1 MAHFSKEGKMQ
12 LDMHYYG
19 TYALAKTAGLKPAVC
34 KTIATAA
41 QFVDDNAAKIHV
53 EFQDGGR
60 IDAQA
65 TAHHVSDI
73 IANRDE
79 EDQRQV
85 WVPFHF
91 LPGNKGNSFSERL
104 LCREDSRIAQ
114 EMVQHH
120 LGYANQ
126 NFGVHLMGIA
136 AHVYADTFSHFGFS
150 GVGSRRNKVDNDSF
164 DFDEN
169 LDPDVADYIKGKARN
184 FFRRYGK
191 GGGFIANI
199 KSWLAE
205 TVSGA
210 LGHGA
215 VATYPDRPYLKW
227 SFKYEYPKKLRV
239 DRDNPKNFLNGC
251 RALHAMFTRLAG
263 QNESLSD
270 GSGVQFPE
278 IKNQIAAIL
287 AYQAKKED
295 RIKKWRT
302 EAKQGNIGQHAFD
315 IPLYKPEV
323 WMKQSVDMNSSENSS
338 IALRSHLYRF
348 YQAASIHRQFV
359 LRELLPEKKNDHSM
373 IHSKA

>member
-1 MAHFSKEGKMQ
+1 MQ

-19 TYALAKTAGLKPAVC
+19 TYAMARTAGLKPAIC

-41 QFVDDNAAKIHV
+41 QFVDDNAAKAHI

-60 IDAQA
+60 IDAEA
-65 TAHHVSDI
+65 TAHHVSDVI
-73 IANRDE
+73 SNRDA

-91 LPGNKGNSFSERL
+91 LPGNKGDTFSQRL
-104 LCREDSRIAQ
+104 ICREDSKIVQ
-114 EMVQHH
+114 TMVDHH
-120 LGYANQ
+120 LSYAQ
-126 NFGVHLMGIA
+126 HPAGVCLIGVA
-136 AHVYADTFSHFGFS
+136 AHVYADTFSHWGFS
-150 GVGSRRNKVDNDSF
+150 GVGSRYNKVDNDSF
-164 DFDEN
+164 EFDQG
-169 LDPDVADYIKGKARN
+169 LDPDVADYIKKKERE
-184 FFRRYGK
+184 FFRRHGK

-227 SFKYEYPKKLRV
+227 SFTYEYPHRRYV
-239 DRDNPKNFLNGC
+239 DRNNPEHFLKGC
-251 RALHAMFTRLAG
+251 EALHGMFTRFRQA
-263 QNESLSD
+263 NPALSNGD
-270 GSGVQFPE
+270 GVAFDT
-278 IKNQIAAIL
+278 IKASVRTIL
-287 AYQAKKED
+287 AHADRMEG

-302 EAKQGNIGQHAFD
+302 EARLGNIGPDAFQ

-323 WMKQSVDMNSSENSS
+323 WLKQSATLNSSETSTA
-338 IALRSHLYRF
+338 ALRANLFRF

-359 LRELLPEKKNDHSM
+359 LRELLPDNKL
-373 IHSKA
+373 IVA

>member
-1 MAHFSKEGKMQ
+1 MQ
-12 LDMHYYG
+12 VDMHYYG
-19 TYALAKTAGLKPAVC
+19 TYALAKTAGLKRAVC
-34 KTIATAA
+34 KIIATAS

-73 IANRDE
+73 IKNRDQ
-79 EDQRQV
+79 EDQRKV

-91 LPGNKGNSFSERL
+91 LPGNKGQSFSERL
-104 LCREDSRIAQ
+104 LCRENSKIAQ
-114 EMVQHH
+114 EMVKHH
-120 LGYANQ
+120 LAYDKHGA
-126 NFGVHLMGIA
+126 GVHLIGIA

-164 DFDEN
+164 EFDTH
-169 LDPDVADYIKGKARN
+169 LDPDIADYIKDKAKD

-205 TVSGA
+205 SVSGA

-227 SFKYEYPKKLRV
+227 SYRYEYPHNRRV
-239 DRDNPKNFLNGC
+239 ERDNRKSFLNGC
-251 RALHAMFTRLAG
+251 RALHAMFSQLAAN
-263 QNESLSD
+263 NERLSD
-270 GSGVQFPE
+270 GSGVPFSSIE
-278 IKNQIAAIL
+278 SAVASIL
-287 AYQAKKED
+287 AFQAKKGD

-302 EAKQGNIGQHAFD
+302 EAKQGHIGLKAFE
-315 IPLYKPEV
+315 IPLYKPET
-323 WMKQSVDMNSSENSS
+323 WMKQSADLNSSENSHK
-338 IALRSHLYRF
+338 ALRSHLYRF

-359 LRELLPEKKNDHSM
+359 LRELLPENKLIVS
-373 IHSKA
+373 

>member
-1 MAHFSKEGKMQ
+1 MQ

-19 TYALAKTAGLKPAVC
+19 TYAMARTAGLKPAIC

-41 QFVDDNAAKIHV
+41 QFVDDNAAKSNI

-65 TAHHVSDI
+65 TAHHVSDVI
-73 IANRDE
+73 SNRDP

-104 LCREDSRIAQ
+104 LCRENSKIVRDL
-114 EMVQHH
+114 VDHH
-120 LGYANQ
+120 LTYATHPA
-126 NFGVHLMGIA
+126 GVCLIGVA

-150 GVGSRRNKVDNDSF
+150 GVGSRYNKVDNDSF
-164 DFDEN
+164 KFDTG
-169 LDPDVADYIKGKARN
+169 LDPDIADYIKAKERD
-184 FFRRYGK
+184 FFRRYGR
-191 GGGFIANI
+191 GGGLIANI

-215 VATYPDRPYLKW
+215 VTTYPDRPYLKW
-227 SFKYEYPKKLRV
+227 SFEYEYPKKRGEI
-239 DRDNPKNFLNGC
+239 RDNPKHFLKGC
-251 RALHAMFTRLAG
+251 EALHATFVRFG
-263 QNESLSD
+263 NENTALSD
-270 GSGVQFPE
+270 GDGSVFKGIEDSV
-278 IKNQIAAIL
+278 AAIL
-287 AYQAKKED
+287 AYPAKKED

-302 EAKQGNIGQHAFD
+302 EASRGNMGPNPFQ

-323 WMKQSVDMNSSENSS
+323 WMKQSAVLNSSEKATD
-338 IALRSHLYRF
+338 ALRSNLYRF

-359 LRELLPEKKNDHSM
+359 LRELLPDNKLVV
-373 IHSKA
+373 A

>member
-1 MAHFSKEGKMQ
+1 MQ

-19 TYALAKTAGLKPAVC
+19 TYAMARTAGLKPGVC
-34 KTIATAA
+34 KTIATAS
-41 QFVDDNAAKIHV
+41 QFVDDNAAKSHI

-65 TAHHVSDI
+65 TAHHVSDVI
-73 IANRDE
+73 TNRDP

-91 LPGNKGNSFSERL
+91 LPGNEGNSFPERL
-104 LCREDSRIAQ
+104 LCREDSKIARD
-114 EMVQHH
+114 VISHH
-120 LGYANQ
+120 LSYAKHDV
-126 NFGVHLMGIA
+126 GVCLIGIA

-164 DFDEN
+164 RFDKD
-169 LDPDVADYIKGKARN
+169 LDPDIADYITKKAKD
-184 FFRRYGK
+184 FFQRYGK
-191 GGGFIANI
+191 GGGLIANI

-227 SFKYEYPKKLRV
+227 SFEYEYPKKLRV
-239 DRDNPKNFLNGC
+239 ERDNPEHFLKGC
-251 RALHAMFTRLAG
+251 RALHHMFTLLGEKNA
-263 QNESLSD
+263 NLSD
-270 GSGVQFPE
+270 GSGVKFPT
-278 IKNQIAAIL
+278 IKKSVASIL
-287 AYQAKKED
+287 ATPAKKET

-302 EAKQGNIGQHAFD
+302 EAKNGNIGPKEFD
-315 IPLYKPEV
+315 IPLYKPEG
-323 WMKQSVDMNSSENSS
+323 WMKQSADMNSSENSND
-338 IALRSHLYRF
+338 ALGSNLYRF

-359 LRELLPEKKNDHSM
+359 LRELLPDNKL
-373 IHSKA
+373 IVA

>member
-1 MAHFSKEGKMQ
+1 MQ

-19 TYALAKTAGLKPAVC
+19 TYAMARTAGLKPAVC

-41 QFVDDNAAKIHV
+41 QFVDDNAAKSNI

-65 TAHHVSDI
+65 TAHHVSDVI
-73 IANRDE
+73 RNLDP

-91 LPGNKGNSFSERL
+91 LPGNKGDTFSQRL
-104 LCREDSRIAQ
+104 RCRADSKIARD
-114 EMVQHH
+114 MVGHH
-120 LGYANQ
+120 LGYAAHPV
-126 NFGVHLMGIA
+126 GVCLIGIA

-150 GVGSRRNKVDNDSF
+150 GVGSRYNKVDNDSF
-164 DFDEN
+164 EFDSG
-169 LDPDVADYIKGKARN
+169 LDPDVADYIKKKERA
-184 FFRRYGK
+184 FFRRYGR
-191 GGGFIANI
+191 GGGFIANV

-227 SFKYEYPKKLRV
+227 SFEYEYPRKLLEE
-239 DRDNPKNFLNGC
+239 RDNPKHFLEGC
-251 RALHAMFTRLAG
+251 QALHGIFTKFGQANPALSTGAG
-263 QNESLSD
+263 VSFQDIRTSVK
-270 GSGVQFPE
+270 G
-278 IKNQIAAIL
+278 IL
-287 AYQAKKED
+287 GYQAKMED

-302 EAKQGNIGQHAFD
+302 EASKGNIGPKSFR
-315 IPLYKPEV
+315 IPLYEPEA
-323 WMKQSVDMNSSENSS
+323 WMKQSATLNSSETSTA
-338 IALRSHLYRF
+338 ALRSNIYRF

-359 LRELLPEKKNDHSM
+359 LRELLPDNKLVV
-373 IHSKA
+373 A

>member
-1 MAHFSKEGKMQ
+1 MQ

-19 TYALAKTAGLKPAVC
+19 TYAMARTAGLKPGTC

-41 QFVDDNAAKIHV
+41 QFVDDNAAKTNI

-65 TAHHVSDI
+65 TAHHVSDVI
-73 IANRDE
+73 SNRDP

-91 LPGNKGNSFSERL
+91 LPGNKGNSFSKRL
-104 LCREDSRIAQ
+104 LCRENSKIVRDL
-114 EMVQHH
+114 VDHH
-120 LGYANQ
+120 LACATHPA
-126 NFGVHLMGIA
+126 GVCLIGVA

-150 GVGSRRNKVDNDSF
+150 GVGSRYNKVVNDSF
-164 DFDEN
+164 KFDTG
-169 LDPDVADYIKGKARN
+169 LDPDIADYIKKKEKD

-227 SFKYEYPKKLRV
+227 SFEYEYPKKQREI
-239 DRDNPKNFLNGC
+239 RDNPKHFLKGC
-251 RALHAMFTRLAG
+251 EALHAMFVRFGNENAALSAG
-263 QNESLSD
+263 D
-270 GSGVQFPE
+270 GVAFEG
-278 IKNQIAAIL
+278 IKGSVAAIL
-287 AYQAKKED
+287 AYEAKKED

-302 EAKQGNIGQHAFD
+302 EASRGNIGPNPFQ
-315 IPLYKPEV
+315 IPLYKPEA
-323 WMKQSVDMNSSENSS
+323 WMKQSAVLNSSEKSTD
-338 IALRSHLYRF
+338 ALKSNLYRF

-359 LRELLPEKKNDHSM
+359 LRELLPDNNLVV
-373 IHSKA
+373 A

>member
-1 MAHFSKEGKMQ
+1 MQ

-19 TYALAKTAGLKPAVC
+19 TYAMAKTAGLKPAIC

-41 QFVDDNAAKIHV
+41 QFVDDNAAKSNI

-73 IANRDE
+73 VRNLDPQ
-79 EDQRQV
+79 DQRQV

-91 LPGNKGNSFSERL
+91 LPGNKGSSFSQRL
-104 LCREDSRIAQ
+104 LCREDSKIAR
-114 EMVQHH
+114 ELVAHH
-120 LGYANQ
+120 LGYAARPV
-126 NFGVHLMGIA
+126 GICLIGIA

-150 GVGSRRNKVDNDSF
+150 GVGSRYNKVDNDSF
-164 DFDEN
+164 EFDSG
-169 LDPDVADYIKGKARN
+169 LDPDIADYIKEKERD
-184 FFRRYGK
+184 FFRRFGK

-227 SFKYEYPKKLRV
+227 SFDYEYPKKRRET
-239 DRDNPKNFLNGC
+239 RDNRQHFLKGC
-251 RALHAMFTRLAG
+251 EALHAMFAKFGQANPALSAG
-263 QNESLSD
+263 D
-270 GSGVQFPE
+270 GVAFQRIQDSV
-278 IKNQIAAIL
+278 AAIL
-287 AYQAKKED
+287 AHEDRKEG

-302 EAKQGNIGQHAFD
+302 EARLGNIGPHPFQ

-323 WMKQSVDMNSSENSS
+323 WMKQSATLNGSEKSTD
-338 IALRSHLYRF
+338 ALRSNLYRF

-359 LRELLPEKKNDHSM
+359 LRELLPDNKLVV
-373 IHSKA
+373 A

>member
-1 MAHFSKEGKMQ
+1 MQ

-19 TYALAKTAGLKPAVC
+19 TYAMARTAGLKPGIC

-41 QFVDDNAAKIHV
+41 QFVDDNAAKSNI

-65 TAHHVSDI
+65 TAHHVSDVI
-73 IANRDE
+73 SNRDP

-104 LCREDSRIAQ
+104 LCRENSKIAQ
-114 EMVQHH
+114 DLVDHH
-120 LGYANQ
+120 LTYATHPA
-126 NFGVHLMGIA
+126 GVCLIGVA
-136 AHVYADTFSHFGFS
+136 AHVYADTFAHFGFS

-164 DFDEN
+164 KFDAG
-169 LDPDVADYIKGKARN
+169 LDPDIADYIRKKERD
-184 FFRRYGK
+184 FFRRYGR

-205 TVSGA
+205 TISGA

-227 SFKYEYPKKLRV
+227 SFEYEYPKKRREI
-239 DRDNPKNFLNGC
+239 RDNPKNFLKGC
-251 RALHAMFTRLAG
+251 EALHAMFVRFGNENTALSAG
-263 QNESLSD
+263 D
-270 GSGVQFPE
+270 GVAFDE
-278 IKNQIAAIL
+278 IKGSVTAIL
-287 AYQAKKED
+287 GYSAKKED

-302 EAKQGNIGQHAFD
+302 EASRGNIGPNPFK
-315 IPLYKPEV
+315 ISRYKPEA
-323 WMKQSVDMNSSENSS
+323 WLKQSAVLNSSEKSTDAFGSN
-338 IALRSHLYRF
+338 LYRF

-359 LRELLPEKKNDHSM
+359 LRELLPENRLVV
-373 IHSKA
+373 A

>member
-1 MAHFSKEGKMQ
+1 MQ
-12 LDMHYYG
+12 TDMHYYG

-34 KTIATAA
+34 RTIAIAS
-41 QFVDDNAAKIHV
+41 QFVDDNAAKMHI

-65 TAHHVSDI
+65 TAHHVSNI
-73 IANRDE
+73 IANRDSK
-79 EDQRQV
+79 DQRQV

-91 LPGNKGNSFSERL
+91 LPGNEGDSFSERL
-104 LCREDSRIAQ
+104 LCIENSRVAQ
-114 EMVQHH
+114 DMVNHH
-120 LGYANQ
+120 LGYAKQ
-126 NFGVHLMGIA
+126 DVGVCLIGIA

-164 DFDEN
+164 EFDEN
-169 LDPDVADYIKGKARN
+169 LDPDIADYIKGKAKD
-184 FFRRYGK
+184 FFQRYGK

-227 SFKYEYPKKLRV
+227 SFEYEYPRKMRV
-239 DRDNPKNFLNGC
+239 ERDNPKHFLNGC
-251 RALHAMFTRLAG
+251 RALHAMFTQFAEN
-263 QNESLSD
+263 NESLSD
-270 GSGVQFPE
+270 GSGLEFSE
-278 IKNQIAAIL
+278 IEKQVAAIIN
-287 AYQAKKED
+287 YQASKED

-302 EAKQGNIGQHAFD
+302 EVKQGNIGKNAFE

-323 WMKQSVDMNSSENSS
+323 WMKQSADMNSTENSNV
-338 IALRSHLYRF
+338 ALRSYLYRF

-359 LRELLPEKKNDHSM
+359 LRELLPDRKL
-373 IHSKA
+373 IVA